1 MLKIKEGLSLNKIG
15 GTKMKEYIRGF
26 DVNRRIAI
34 PREILEKLKIDYETD
49 QLKITIVDGK
59 IILERV

>member
-1 MLKIKEGLSLNKIG
+1 
-15 GTKMKEYIRGF
+15 MKEYIRGF

-34 PREILEKLKIDYETD
+34 PREILEKLNIDYETD
-49 QLKITIVDGK
+49 QMKIVIKDGK

>member
-1 MLKIKEGLSLNKIG
+1 
-15 GTKMKEYIRGF
+15 MKEYIRGF

-49 QLKITIVDGK
+49 QMKIVIKDGK

>member
-1 MLKIKEGLSLNKIG
+1 
-15 GTKMKEYIRGF
+15 MKEYIRAF

-34 PREILEKLKIDYETD
+34 PKEVLEELKINYETD

-59 IILERV
+59 IILEKQ